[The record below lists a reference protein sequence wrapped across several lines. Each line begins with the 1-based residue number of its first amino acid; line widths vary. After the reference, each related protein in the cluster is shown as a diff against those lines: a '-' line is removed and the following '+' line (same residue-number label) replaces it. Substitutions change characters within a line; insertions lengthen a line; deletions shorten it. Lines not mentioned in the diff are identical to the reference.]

1 MQKDTQ
7 LTEEEKKKI
16 EEEEKL
22 RTKIREKEEKKK
34 QSKKAIGCLVIILL
48 VVGFVILLVALGGS
62 GEKSSSPT
70 TQSSILGVGEEGV
83 LNNNSDKNDV
93 SGVAILAVDEKAFD
107 DFTQASI
114 ADDKLGYSQ
123 MLGAGRLFVV
133 DNGTA
138 VKVIDIKFLGK
149 TEVRVLEG
157 DYFGES
163 GWIASEFIVS
173 K

>member
-1 MQKDTQ
+1 MQENTL

-22 RTKIREKEEKKK
+22 RTKIREKEKKKK
-34 QSKKAIGCLVIILL
+34 QSKTAMGCLVVILL
-48 VVGFVILLVALGGS
+48 IVGFVILLVAFGGG
-62 GEKSSSPT
+62 GEKSSSPA
-70 TQSSILGVGEEGV
+70 TQSSILGVGEEGI

-107 DFTQASI
+107 DFIQAQI

-123 MLGAGRLFVV
+123 MLGAGRFFVV

-138 VKVIDIKFLGK
+138 VKVIDTGFAKRKVRILEGEHLGK
-149 TEVRVLEG
+149 
-157 DYFGES
+157 S
-163 GWIASEFIVS
+163 GWIPYEFVVS